1 MKRFYKWH
9 RRLACVIAVP
19 LILWA
24 LSGLLHPMMSNWFK
38 PEIAKKFIIPKSIEI
53 PQGAMSVA
61 DICAGLDEVQMIKLV
76 KVGGDVAL
84 LAITP
89 DQKYHFR
96 SVLSGAEIPD
106 AEEVYAEQLARS
118 FLDDQVSDLVKVEK
132 IEEFGGSYSYINR
145 FLPVYRVELDRAD
158 GVQAVVDLRNGK
170 LATYDDGFRRV
181 GSRLFQWFHTW
192 SFLGE
197 RGSVLRISVVSIMSF
212 CAFLLALTGL
222 VSLCTMRGKRKMTR
236 GRRMHRWTGALAA
249 IFFFMFSLSGF
260 FHVVVKFDHDDSDQ
274 WVSENYA
281 EVDVLTVSLAEISQR
296 VKKPLKEL
304 SLAIIKGEP
313 YFRVGLL
320 AGRDGGVLYLKAKDL
335 HLLENGEEL
344 YARELATEFS
354 GYDESLI
361 TGIEKI
367 DSFRPDY
374 GFIFRRLPVWRVK
387 YQGQKYWQYTVDT
400 RDGHMS
406 MRTSTPG
413 LIETL
418 SFVNLHKFHFI
429 DPLGKELRDY
439 VLLGVILL
447 ILAVSVLGILLI
459 RRKKKQRA

>member
-9 RRLACVIAVP
+9 RRLACVIAAP

-38 PEIAKKFIIPKSIEI
+38 PEIAKKFIIPKPIAI
-53 PQGAMSVA
+53 PQGAMTVA
-61 DICAGLDEVQMIKLV
+61 DICAGIDEVQMIKLV
-76 KVGGDVAL
+76 EINGDVVL

-96 SVLSGAEIPD
+96 NVRSGAEIAG
-106 AEEVYAEQLARS
+106 AEDVYAEQLARS
-118 FLDDQVSDLVKVEK
+118 FLDDQGADLVKVEK

-170 LATYDDGFRRV
+170 LAAYDDGFRRV
-181 GSRLFQWFHTW
+181 GSRLFQWLHTW

-197 RGSVLRISVVSIMSF
+197 RGSLLRISVVSIMSF
-212 CAFLLALTGL
+212 GAFLLALTGL
-222 VSLCTMRGKRKMTR
+222 VSLLTMRGKRKMTK
-236 GRRMHRWTGALAA
+236 GRSMHRWTGGFTVL
-249 IFFFMFSLSGF
+249 FFFMFSLSGF
-260 FHVVVKFDHDDSDQ
+260 FHVVVKFNNHDAEQ
-274 WVSENYA
+274 WVSKNYVK
-281 EVDVLTVSLAEISQR
+281 VDKLTVTLGELSKQVNMPVKEISLAVI
-296 VKKPLKEL
+296 
-304 SLAIIKGEP
+304 GESP
-313 YFRVGLL
+313 YFRVGL
-320 AGRDGGVLYLKAKDL
+320 AGRGAGTLYVKVDDL
-335 HLLENGEEL
+335 SLLENGEEI

-354 GYDESLI
+354 GYSEDLI
-361 TGIEKI
+361 TGVAKI

-387 YQGQKYWQYTVDT
+387 YKGQEYWQYTVDT

-406 MRTSTPG
+406 MRTSTPS
-413 LIETL
+413 LIEAL

-439 VLLGVILL
+439 VLLAAIVL
-447 ILAVSVLGILLI
+447 ILTVSLLGVWLL
-459 RRKKKQRA
+459 RKKQHRG